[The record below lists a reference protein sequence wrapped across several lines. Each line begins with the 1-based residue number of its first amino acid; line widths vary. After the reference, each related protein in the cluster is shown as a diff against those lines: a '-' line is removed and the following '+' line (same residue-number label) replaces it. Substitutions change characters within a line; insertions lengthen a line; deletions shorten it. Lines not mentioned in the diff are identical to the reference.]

1 MFKKLALFAS
11 MIALFGLG
19 AAAGCSDH
27 ANPGIEKF
35 DAPAIPVPRDGG
47 GDAPKMVVDPVDPG
61 PGCYLPDNAASFDAA
76 TVVVA
81 AQKGACTAAIVAEG
95 KAACLGTSPSQ
106 AKCDAFKA
114 ANATCAGC
122 LGIGAVNKD
131 ADGKSIIPALVPFGE
146 MSVLPNSDACVA
158 VALKNEATCGIA
170 YVNETT
176 CLLATC
182 DTCASADL
190 QSCANQSAEGACSAA
205 VVDPNGACGKAYT
218 DGKATADAACRG
230 TGFDDTFAKV
240 AAVLCQ

>member
-1 MFKKLALFAS
+1 MFKKLTFFAS

-19 AAAGCSDH
+19 AVAGCSDD
-27 ANPGIEKF
+27 PSPISEKADIGPDARDSGK
-35 DAPAIPVPRDGG
+35 DAPTPLADGG
-47 GDAPKMVVDPVDPG
+47 S
-61 PGCYLPDNAASFDAA
+61 CYLPDNAAGFDPAK
-76 TVVVA
+76 VVVA
-81 AQKGACTAAIVAEG
+81 AQKGACTAATVAEG
-95 KAACLGTSPSQ
+95 KAACLGTSATQ

-122 LGIGAVNKD
+122 LGIGTINKD
-131 ADGKSIIPALVPFGE
+131 AAGKSIVPALVPFGDT
-146 MSVLPNSDACVA
+146 SVLPNSDACA
-158 VALKNEATCGIA
+158 AITLKNEATCGIA

-176 CLLATC
+176 CLLSTC

-190 QSCANQSAEGACSAA
+190 QACANQSAEGACSAA

-218 DGKATADAACRG
+218 DGKAAADAACRG

>member
-1 MFKKLALFAS
+1 MFKKLTFFAS

-19 AAAGCSDH
+19 AVAGCSDDP
-27 ANPGIEKF
+27 APVSEKADTGPDARDSGDAKPPVVDPG
-35 DAPAIPVPRDGG
+35 RDGG
-47 GDAPKMVVDPVDPG
+47 S
-61 PGCYLPDNAASFDAA
+61 CYLPDNAAGFDPAK
-76 TVVVA
+76 VVVA
-81 AQKGACTAAIVAEG
+81 AQKGACTAATVAEG
-95 KAACLGTSPSQ
+95 KAACLGTSATQ

-122 LGIGAVNKD
+122 LGIGTINKD
-131 ADGKSIIPALVPFGE
+131 AAGKSIVPALVPFGDT
-146 MSVLPNSDACVA
+146 SVLPNSDACA
-158 VALKNEATCGIA
+158 AITLKNEATCGIA

-176 CLLATC
+176 CLLSTC

-190 QSCANQSAEGACSAA
+190 QACANQSAEGACSAA

-218 DGKATADAACRG
+218 DGKAAADAACRG